1 MAGGQILSGRI
12 LAGSLLPEPKTSL
25 KCSITCIVLVTN
37 QKFRGKKIDF
47 RAPCFLHRRQTN
59 QTFNMKQLAS
69 SPGHTHSPSLQ
80 KWLHSDQAFTPD
92 NDNKTEI
99 KVNIMDSG
107 GVVSYELHE
116 RRYWARPTL
125 HVLWEQFRTT
135 PSYADMNQR
144 HIASVTA
151 SRLAKATHA
160 AKSKHGSS
168 QEEGRAGG

>member
-1 MAGGQILSGRI
+1 LSGRI
-12 LAGSLLPEPKTSL
+12 LAGLLLPEPKTSL
-25 KCSITCIVLVTN
+25 KCSIAALVSGN
-37 QKFRGKKIDF
+37 KLRSLEKKITF
-47 RAPCFLHRRQTN
+47 GTLFPLLVSRRQTN

>member
-1 MAGGQILSGRI
+1 
-12 LAGSLLPEPKTSL
+12 
-25 KCSITCIVLVTN
+25 
-37 QKFRGKKIDF
+37 
-47 RAPCFLHRRQTN
+47 
-59 QTFNMKQLAS
+59 MKQLAS

-160 AKSKHGSS
+160 AKSKHI
-168 QEEGRAGG
+168 GRAQKCCRQLLGEIAVN

>member
-1 MAGGQILSGRI
+1 MALS
-12 LAGSLLPEPKTSL
+12 
-25 KCSITCIVLVTN
+25 
-37 QKFRGKKIDF
+37 
-47 RAPCFLHRRQTN
+47 RRQTN

-92 NDNKTEI
+92 NDNTTEI

-135 PSYADMNQR
+135 PSYADMN
-144 HIASVTA
+144 
-151 SRLAKATHA
+151 
-160 AKSKHGSS
+160 
-168 QEEGRAGG
+168 

>member
-1 MAGGQILSGRI
+1 MTFG
-12 LAGSLLPEPKTSL
+12 PH
-25 KCSITCIVLVTN
+25 
-37 QKFRGKKIDF
+37 
-47 RAPCFLHRRQTN
+47 CFLHRRQTN

-107 GVVSYELHE
+107 GVGSYELHE

>member
-1 MAGGQILSGRI
+1 MALS
-12 LAGSLLPEPKTSL
+12 
-25 KCSITCIVLVTN
+25 
-37 QKFRGKKIDF
+37 
-47 RAPCFLHRRQTN
+47 RRQTN

-99 KVNIMDSG
+99 KVNNMDSG

-116 RRYWARPTL
+116 RRYWARPPR
-125 HVLWEQFRTT
+125 HVLGVQFRTT

>member
-1 MAGGQILSGRI
+1 
-12 LAGSLLPEPKTSL
+12 
-25 KCSITCIVLVTN
+25 
-37 QKFRGKKIDF
+37 
-47 RAPCFLHRRQTN
+47 
-59 QTFNMKQLAS
+59 MKQLAS

-125 HVLWEQFRTT
+125 HVLWAISDDTFVRGHEPAPHRFRDGLEARQGHPRRQVEAWQQPGRRESGRLRLKPR
-135 PSYADMNQR
+135 PS
-144 HIASVTA
+144 
-151 SRLAKATHA
+151 HA
-160 AKSKHGSS
+160 
-168 QEEGRAGG
+168 RAGEKERERAPAQPAAEGGHIRVEWRVGGECGNAISVG

>member
-1 MAGGQILSGRI
+1 MALS
-12 LAGSLLPEPKTSL
+12 
-25 KCSITCIVLVTN
+25 
-37 QKFRGKKIDF
+37 
-47 RAPCFLHRRQTN
+47 RRQTN

-125 HVLWEQFRTT
+125 H
-135 PSYADMNQR
+135 
-144 HIASVTA
+144 
-151 SRLAKATHA
+151 
-160 AKSKHGSS
+160 
-168 QEEGRAGG
+168 AGGMCGTGPRVPGCVRSVPDFSPPQAKIFFEERILRKF

>member
-1 MAGGQILSGRI
+1 
-12 LAGSLLPEPKTSL
+12 
-25 KCSITCIVLVTN
+25 
-37 QKFRGKKIDF
+37 
-47 RAPCFLHRRQTN
+47 
-59 QTFNMKQLAS
+59 MKQLAS

-116 RRYWARPTL
+116 RRYWADKL
-125 HVLWEQFRTT
+125 QVLRGQFRPT

-144 HIASVTA
+144 HIASVPA

>member
-1 MAGGQILSGRI
+1 MSGRI
-12 LAGSLLPEPKTSL
+12 LAGSLLPEPKTSF
-25 KCSITCIVLVTN
+25 KCSITCLVLVTN

-92 NDNKTEI
+92 NDNKTEV